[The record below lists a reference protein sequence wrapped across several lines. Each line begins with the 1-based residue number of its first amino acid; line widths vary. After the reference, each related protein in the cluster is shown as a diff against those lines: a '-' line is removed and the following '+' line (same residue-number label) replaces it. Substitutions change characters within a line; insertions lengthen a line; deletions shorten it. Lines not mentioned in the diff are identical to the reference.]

1 MTTNATTKKKY
12 HNSLSDYTDTI
23 TVSGA
28 TGADIDWAAA
38 STMSDTISLDLSNI
52 ALSSQVYTTNHTWT
66 TGPSW
71 NGTYSITG
79 AGTGGISNPLSVNQ
93 GGQIAIEGENAD
105 ITMNG
110 KSLKTW
116 MEQVEER
123 LNILTVNEELEAEWD
138 ELRELGERYR
148 ELERKCKEKGEM
160 WKKLK
165 QLPPTE

>member
-1 MTTNATTKKKY
+1 MTKSANTNKKF

-23 TVSGA
+23 SI
-28 TGADIDWAAA
+28 TGAAGSDIDWASA
-38 STMSDTISLDLSNI
+38 SSMSDSIVTDL
-52 ALSSQVYTTNHTWT
+52 LSTPGYIYTTNNTTVT

-79 AGTGGISNPLSVNQ
+79 AGTSSNPLMVNQ
-93 GGQIAIEGENAD
+93 GGKIDITGENAD

-110 KSLKTW
+110 KSLKNW
-116 MEQVEER
+116 MERVEER
-123 LNILTVNEELEAEWD
+123 LNILTVNAELEAEWD

-148 ELERKCKEKGEM
+148 ELEKKCKEKGEM

-165 QLPPTE
+165 QLPPGNE